1 MKSEQVKLSIIRLF
15 KQHEK
20 VEREL
25 TKKCLTMKN
34 IKKIS
39 GIDRGQLN
47 YWNMQG
53 LFSKKKA
60 TGKKSW
66 RRFSRIDLIA
76 LMILEKLVDYGLL
89 LSDLCEKPLDWHA
102 TAISKFNLIQ
112 QFSRGNR
119 IYLYMDEDSINYFYG
134 INTDVWKKIL
144 RKSEP
149 VTVMRIDPIMRYVLR
164 KTQQDDF
171 YIRFTADKFG
181 KKHKV
186 VYFVEGE
193 QIILEGKIKIKRR
206 RQNEQQ

>member
-25 TKKCLTMKN
+25 TKKYLTMKN

-39 GIDRGQLN
+39 GMDRGQLN
-47 YWNMQG
+47 YWNIQG

-76 LMILEKLVDYGLL
+76 LMILEKLADYGLQ
-89 LSDLCEKPLDWHA
+89 LSDLCENPLDWHA
-102 TAISKFNLIQ
+102 TAINKFNLIQ

-134 INTDVWKKIL
+134 INANVWKNIL
-144 RKSEP
+144 RASEP

-164 KTQQDDF
+164 KTQRDDF
-171 YIRFTADKFG
+171 YVKFTKEKFDG
-181 KKHKV
+181 KHKV
-186 VYFVEGE
+186 IYYVEGE
-193 QIILEGKIKIKRR
+193 KIMLESKIKIKRR
-206 RQNEQQ
+206 RQNE

>member
-1 MKSEQVKLSIIRLF
+1 MGSEQVKLSIIRLF

-25 TKKCLTMKN
+25 TKKYLTMKN

-39 GIDRGQLN
+39 GMDRGQLN

-76 LMILEKLVDYGLL
+76 LMILEKLADYGLQ
-89 LSDLCEKPLDWHA
+89 LSDLCENPLDWHA
-102 TAISKFNLIQ
+102 TAINKFNLIQ

-119 IYLYMDEDSINYFYG
+119 IYLYMDEDSINYFYD
-134 INTDVWKKIL
+134 INANVWKNIL
-144 RKSEP
+144 RASEP

-164 KTQQDDF
+164 KTQRDDF
-171 YIRFTADKFG
+171 YVKFTKDKFG
-181 KKHKV
+181 GKHKA
-186 VYFVEGE
+186 VYYVEGE
-193 QIILEGKIKIKRR
+193 KIMLESKIKIKRR
-206 RQNEQQ
+206 RQNE